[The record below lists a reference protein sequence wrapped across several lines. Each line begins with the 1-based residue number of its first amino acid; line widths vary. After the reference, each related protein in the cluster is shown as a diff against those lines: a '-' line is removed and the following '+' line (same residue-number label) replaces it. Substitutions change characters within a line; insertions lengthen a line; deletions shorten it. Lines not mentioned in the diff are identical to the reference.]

1 MRISLCLNATGLTE
15 EAHLPLAGGA
25 TAFTRSLERLT
36 SFEAPEGQVTVSLSV
51 ILDPG
56 ITLPGENPSVTIIH
70 PRDASLPAFLEAL
83 ETLSNGSDAILL
95 APADCPFW
103 DQALGRR
110 LLEVHRK
117 YVAEYTFADGFPE
130 GLAPEV
136 VSREIL
142 PALLELARRYPD
154 ITERH
159 TLFEI
164 VQKDINAFDVETEL
178 SVEDMRM
185 LRIRLRCDTR
195 RNRLLCDQLAGD
207 LHPAEFDADGVV
219 RHLQS
224 HQHYLRTLP
233 AFLTVQVTT
242 AVSQRPF
249 YLPEPFPFEGEN
261 REMSP
266 GDFESLVSSFCRFA
280 PESVIHLSTWG
291 EIARHTAVSA
301 LLDVTNRV
309 DSRRFWV
316 ETSGV
321 GWATEVVEAITAGR
335 YPKVT
340 WIVCLDAYSEEVYRR
355 VRGDGFAEAVGFATA
370 LLEKLPG
377 SVYLQSTRM
386 EENEEDL
393 EAFYREWKKVTPNVI
408 IQKYDHFSQR
418 LPDRRVVDNA
428 PVVRL
433 PCWHLK
439 RDMSVLVDGSVP
451 LCREDLSADHRL
463 GNALTEPIEAVWLR
477 GEPYYQLHVDADYP
491 ALCQKCDEY
500 YTFNF

>member
-1 MRISLCLNATGLTE
+1 MRITLCLNATGLTE
-15 EAHLPLAGGA
+15 EALLPLAGGA
-25 TAFTRSLERLT
+25 TAFARSLERLT
-36 SFEAPEGQVTVSLSV
+36 CFEAPEGQVRVPISV
-51 ILDPG
+51 VADPG
-56 ITLPGENPSVTIIH
+56 TASLPTDPAVSVVY
-70 PRDASLPAFLEAL
+70 PRDASLPAFLE
-83 ETLSNGSDAILL
+83 TLDAISNDSDALLL
-95 APADCPFW
+95 APADGPFW
-103 DQALGRR
+103 DPALGRR
-110 LLEVHRK
+110 LLEVHRQ

-136 VSREIL
+136 VSRDIL
-142 PALLELARRYPD
+142 PALVELARRYQD
-154 ITERH
+154 VTERH
-159 TLFEI
+159 TLFDI

-178 SVEDMRM
+178 SAEDMRM

-195 RNRLLCDQLAGD
+195 RNRLLCDQLAR
-207 LHPAEFDADGVV
+207 EFDHKHRDADGVV
-219 RHLQS
+219 RHLRD
-224 HQHYLRTLP
+224 HQRYLRTLP

-242 AVSQRPF
+242 AVSQKPF

-266 GDFESLVSSFCRFA
+266 GDFESLARGFCRFA
-280 PESVIHLSTWG
+280 PDSVIHLSTWG
-291 EIARHTAVSA
+291 EIACHGDVST
-301 LLDVTNRV
+301 LLELTNRI
-309 DSRRFWV
+309 DCRRFWV

-321 GWATEVVEAITAGR
+321 GWKPEVVEAIVSGR

-355 VRGDGFAEAVGFATA
+355 VRGEGFAEAVGFASA
-370 LLEKLPG
+370 LLDKLPG

-393 EAFYREWKKVTPNVI
+393 ESFYREWKKVTPNVI

-451 LCREDLSADHRL
+451 LCREDLSLDHRL
-463 GNALTEPIEAVWLR
+463 GNALTEPMEAVWLR
-477 GEPYYQLHVDADYP
+477 GETYYQRHVDGDYP

>member
-15 EAHLPLAGGA
+15 EALLPLAGGA
-25 TAFTRSLERLT
+25 AAFARSLERLT
-36 SFEAPEGQVTVSLSV
+36 RFEAPDGQSMVSVSVVADPGTALPPGDPPVTVV
-51 ILDPG
+51 
-56 ITLPGENPSVTIIH
+56 H

-83 ETLSNGSDAILL
+83 DTLSNDSDAILL
-95 APADCPFW
+95 APADGPFW
-103 DQALGRR
+103 DPALGRR

-136 VSREIL
+136 VSRDIL

-154 ITERH
+154 VTERH
-159 TLFEI
+159 TLFDI

-178 SVEDMRM
+178 SAEDMRM

-195 RNRLLCDQLAGD
+195 RNRLLCDLLAGD
-207 LHPAEFDADGVV
+207 FDPQQVDADGVV
-219 RHLQS
+219 MHLQN

-242 AVSQRPF
+242 AVSQKPF

-266 GDFESLVSSFCRFA
+266 GDFESLASAFSRFA
-280 PESVIHLSTWG
+280 PDSVIHLSSWG
-291 EIARHTAVSA
+291 EIACHGAVSA
-301 LLDVTNRV
+301 LLDTTNRL
-309 DSRRFWV
+309 DCRRFWV

-321 GWATEVVEAITAGR
+321 GWKAEVVEAITAGR

-355 VRGDGFAEAVGFATA
+355 VRGDGFAEAVAFASA

-393 EAFYREWKKVTPNVI
+393 ESFYREWKKVTPNVI
-408 IQKYDHFSQR
+408 IQKYDHFSGR

-433 PCWHLK
+433 PCRHLK

-451 LCREDLSADHRL
+451 LCREDLSLDHRL
-463 GNALTEPIEAVWLR
+463 GNALTEPMEAVWLR
-477 GEPYYQLHVDADYP
+477 GEPYYQRHVDADYP
-491 ALCQKCDEY
+491 SLCKKCDEY